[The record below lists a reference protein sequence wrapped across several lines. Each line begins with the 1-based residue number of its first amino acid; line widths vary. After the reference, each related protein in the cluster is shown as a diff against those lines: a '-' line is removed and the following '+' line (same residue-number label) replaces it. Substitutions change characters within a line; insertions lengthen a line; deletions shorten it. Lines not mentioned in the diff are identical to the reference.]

1 MKEVK
6 SLSVRDKKD
15 VSLKV
20 RGQSYAPQAIIAA
33 VLTLVFFFLELLVSG
48 KYPFGKYTFIVCDLE
63 AQYAPFLF
71 LYKRH
76 LLGLDWSHFFSSF
89 TYSFG
94 LGAGKNMMGTFGY
107 YLSSPLNFLVF
118 FYKETQVNEFI
129 MTLVAI
135 KMALSA
141 SFMTLFIH
149 ERSTDKKSKW
159 PILFGIMYAFSSY
172 IMVFMF
178 QIMWLDGYALLPL
191 LLYSIEKFM
200 KDKKVTRIIP
210 VLIILFLSNYYI
222 AYMVGGFS
230 FFYLIVRMIVE
241 GKFSNRKE
249 AKTILAKFIS
259 AAAFC
264 ALTLC
269 IILIPVGIDTL
280 ANGDPTSTTSET
292 VKLVHYSAV
301 DLLDQ
306 FFLGY
311 PGEYGDVLPANLPL
325 IFVSLMV
332 TFLCVIYFV
341 SDVFKGKERKAH
353 GICLALVYLSISVIL
368 IDKAWQVFDDPNWFQ
383 HRESFVFM
391 PLFMVIAY
399 KVFEK
404 IKDVTNRDIGKALV
418 VTYAML
424 FVAQSF
430 GLMQKRDA
438 VFLFNL
444 FFLGALALIFIGMKR
459 TKWPKQ
465 IENMNKILD
474 IILCIMIAFEVVA
487 MAPILSAG
495 VSNMSAYYGEAEDY
509 NSQLQNRVDFMDS
522 DFGKD
527 NGFRSANG
535 TIGVGLKDEYISGC
549 YYSGNREITFFNSNS
564 NKKFHRFM
572 KQFGFDTNYNYFAV
586 GYSFEAPDTDAFLSI
601 GRAVLPTDY
610 SYGERLAEDNFGNN
624 LTLYGNNR
632 VLPLAFAVDR
642 QAFDYDFY
650 SLEKANKEKN
660 YFSFRD
666 AWYKSMFSEEF
677 TEDMYFAPSS
687 EPEYEVVNAQL
698 IDISDYTSSD
708 TSNEASSSAV
718 DSDSKSFD
726 PDKLGVETIEKNP
739 NVSEF
744 YRINKKLPIIIDYTV
759 VIESE
764 EELYI
769 DLSAARIIDACSVY
783 VNGDFVNSW
792 CAGSFYSQVIRL
804 GTYEV
809 GDEIHVTITSDTDM
823 FSILDVNFAYFNYD
837 AFAKGFDKI
846 DTSTVVTKSADDG
859 YILLESNITD
869 DSMIL
874 TSIPYEDGW
883 TLYVDGQKKDIT
895 VYENA
900 LIGIDAGSGHHDIRL
915 EFVAPGTKMG
925 AICSIIGVIGLVAIV
940 ILDKKQI
947 KVTKS

>member
-1 MKEVK
+1 MKEVQ
-6 SLSVRDKKD
+6 SLSIKKEKNIK
-15 VSLKV
+15 LKK
-20 RGQSYAPQAIIAA
+20 QSYAPQAIIAA

-76 LLGLDWSHFFSSF
+76 ILGLDWSHFFSSF

-135 KMALSA
+135 KLALSA
-141 SFMTLFIH
+141 FFMTLFIH
-149 ERSTDKKSKW
+149 ERSADKKSKW

-191 LLYSIEKFM
+191 LLLCIEKFM

-241 GKFSNRKE
+241 NKFSSRKE
-249 AKTILAKFIS
+249 ARTILVKFIS
-259 AAAFC
+259 AAVFC

-280 ANGDPTSTTSET
+280 VNGDPISTTSET
-292 VKLVHYSAV
+292 VNLVHYSAV
-301 DLLDQ
+301 DLIDQ
-306 FFLGY
+306 LFLGY
-311 PGEYGDVLPANLPL
+311 PGEYSEVLPANLPL
-325 IFVSLMV
+325 IFVSIMV

-368 IDKAWQVFDDPNWFQ
+368 IDRAWQVFDDPNWFQ

-399 KVFEK
+399 KTFEK
-404 IKDVTNRDIGKALV
+404 IKEVTNRDIGKALII
-418 VTYAML
+418 TFALL

-444 FFLGALALIFIGMKR
+444 FFIGALALIFVGMKR
-459 TKWPKQ
+459 TNWPKQ
-465 IENMNKILD
+465 LANMNKILD
-474 IILCIMIAFEVVA
+474 MILCILVVFEVAA
-487 MAPILSAG
+487 MAPVLSAG

-509 NSQLQNRVDFMDS
+509 NAQLQNRVDFEDS
-522 DFGKD
+522 DFGRE
-527 NGFRSANG
+527 NGFRSVNG
-535 TIGVGLKDEYISGC
+535 TVCVGPKKDYISGN
-549 YYSGNREITFFNSNS
+549 YYAGGRGISFFNSNS
-564 NKKFHRFM
+564 NKKFHRFL

-601 GRAVLPTDY
+601 GRAVLPSDY
-610 SYGERLAEDNFGNN
+610 SYGKRLAEDDYGNN
-624 LTLYGNNR
+624 LTLYGNSR

-642 QAFDYDFY
+642 QAFDFDFY
-650 SLEKANKEKN
+650 SLEKAKKEKN

-666 AWYKSMFSEEF
+666 EWYKSMFSEEF

-698 IDISDYTSSD
+698 IDINDYTASAESSQD
-708 TSNEASSSAV
+708 SSASSST
-718 DSDSKSFD
+718 DSKAFD
-726 PDKLGVETIEKNP
+726 PDKLGAEATKENP
-739 NVSEF
+739 NVSDF

-764 EELYI
+764 EELYL

-783 VNGDFVNSW
+783 VNGEYVNSW
-792 CAGSFYSQVIRL
+792 CAGSFYSQVMRI
-804 GTYEV
+804 GSYEV
-809 GDEIHVTITSDTDM
+809 GEEIHVTVTSDTDM
-823 FSILDVNFAYFNYD
+823 FSILDVNFAYFNYE
-837 AFAKGFDKI
+837 AFANSFDKI
-846 DTSTVVTKSADDG
+846 DTGCVVTKSADNG
-859 YILLESNITD
+859 YILLESNLKD
-869 DSMIL
+869 DSLIL
-874 TSIPYEDGW
+874 TTIPYEKGW

-895 VYENA
+895 VYEDA
-900 LIGIDAGSGHHDIRL
+900 LIGIDAGTGYHDIRL

-925 AICSIIGVIGLVAIV
+925 AVCSIIGVIGLVAIV

-947 KVTKS
+947 KVTKR